1 MDDEIDDPDFCLQK
15 AQEYWAKAQE
25 TNDLTKKE
33 NFEAIARELEHRAR
47 ELKSRAP
54 PV

>member
-25 TNDLTKKE
+25 TDHLTVRE
-33 NFEAIARELEHRAR
+33 NLEAIARELEYRAK
-47 ELKSRAP
+47 ELKSRRGA
-54 PV
+54 